1 MKKKN
6 EGINF
11 KWNYCTLRSK
21 CNICF
26 SFALYARNV
35 KTTYFEVV
43 NHCIVPSCVNICRQK
58 VATIP
63 DGLYVALNHTAQS
76 ILVLQIIVINRDLL
90 GSVKRYR
97 GNSIIIKRVLWL
109 WAILPPLSLTK
120 ATHLALILL
129 FWDRDSV
136 IVPCFLTGSY
146 FWIGKIQF
154 GLHYWRAVE
163 RGKQQIPVK
172 LFLNWLKSIIVFLLN
187 IYTPLL
193 LIWGIRYIWNVY
205 FSSS

>member
-43 NHCIVPSCVNICRQK
+43 SHCIVPSCVNICRQK

-97 GNSIIIKRVLWL
+97 GNSIIIKRVL
-109 WAILPPLSLTK
+109 
-120 ATHLALILL
+120 
-129 FWDRDSV
+129 
-136 IVPCFLTGSY
+136 
-146 FWIGKIQF
+146 
-154 GLHYWRAVE
+154 
-163 RGKQQIPVK
+163 
-172 LFLNWLKSIIVFLLN
+172 
-187 IYTPLL
+187 
-193 LIWGIRYIWNVY
+193 
-205 FSSS
+205 